1 MSITVLTQVMVV
13 SQGLSSQGPLE
24 QTPPSVLA
32 ALAHGFEQRDVESSK
47 PTHKIRVDFK
57 VGHFLQCIT
66 YIVIKTHFIYDV
78 VQWIG
83 IEFLSGGIHSRNKH
97 SCVVEVKYFNM
108 FEIFVFFEYYL
119 FYRKCIDLRL
129 LQVKRI
135 KLKLLQLTST
145 RNIIIFVH

>member
-57 VGHFLQCIT
+57 VGHFFT
-66 YIVIKTHFIYDV
+66 VHYIYC
-78 VQWIG
+78 
-83 IEFLSGGIHSRNKH
+83 NKDTLH
-97 SCVVEVKYFNM
+97 
-108 FEIFVFFEYYL
+108 I
-119 FYRKCIDLRL
+119 
-129 LQVKRI
+129 
-135 KLKLLQLTST
+135 
-145 RNIIIFVH
+145 